1 MSWKLKPFPEAFI
14 DPKSFINNGISAMR
28 QGNTEH
34 EESIIIER
42 RAQPP
47 VGQQSKIKNGRYLSL
62 AANCG
67 AVNGRMKRL
76 VRQLFSLPMPAPE
89 TDVQP

>member
-42 RAQPP
+42 KDQPP
-47 VGQQSKIKNGRYLSL
+47 TNNVKIPKTDIRS
-62 AANCG
+62 
-67 AVNGRMKRL
+67 
-76 VRQLFSLPMPAPE
+76 E
-89 TDVQP
+89 TDARLLTGNGSDASPCSIFTDQCA

>member
-14 DPKSFINNGISAMR
+14 DPKSFNNNGISAMP

-42 RAQPP
+42 KAQPP
-47 VGQQSKIKNGRYLSL
+47 PN
-62 AANCG
+62 
-67 AVNGRMKRL
+67 
-76 VRQLFSLPMPAPE
+76 
-89 TDVQP
+89 QPLRNLKWSFVSDRAEVERG

>member
-14 DPKSFINNGISAMR
+14 DPKSFINSGISAMT

-42 RAQPP
+42 KAQPP
-47 VGQQSKIKNGRYLSL
+47 SGQRS
-62 AANCG
+62 
-67 AVNGRMKRL
+67 
-76 VRQLFSLPMPAPE
+76 
-89 TDVQP
+89 

>member
-1 MSWKLKPFPEAFI
+1 MSWKLKLFPEAFI
-14 DPKSFINNGISAMR
+14 DPKSFINNGISAMP

-47 VGQQSKIKNGRYLSL
+47 PGQPSLAKNGLSL
-62 AANCG
+62 LNYA
-67 AVNGRMKRL
+67 
-76 VRQLFSLPMPAPE
+76 S
-89 TDVQP
+89 